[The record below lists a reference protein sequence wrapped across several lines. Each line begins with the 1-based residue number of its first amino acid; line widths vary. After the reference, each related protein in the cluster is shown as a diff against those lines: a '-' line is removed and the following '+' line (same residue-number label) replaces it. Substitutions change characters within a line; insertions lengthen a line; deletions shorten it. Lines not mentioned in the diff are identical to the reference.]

1 MTIKDFARAIGV
13 SPATVSRALQGN
25 GRISP
30 ATRKRVLQRAQELG
44 YTPNINAQRLRAE
57 RTNLIALN
65 CGERP
70 NPLADMF
77 FVESLQGIQAALQ
90 PQGYGLLLNAPGDSP
105 LRWVK
110 ALAVDGVVL
119 GGDPGD
125 ESLAVKIA
133 GMGVPCV
140 VMGTRSIE
148 GIPGVGS
155 TITGLQRGA
164 RQVAKM
170 LVECGH
176 RRIGF
181 ITGFLPSQVL
191 TIFREELATLG
202 VAPHDVRIILTGLTP
217 EDGACAARALLAQ
230 PDPPTAIFAR
240 TDALAF
246 GVLAAA
252 RQLGIRVPDQLS
264 IVGHDDVPFAKLTD
278 PPLTTVRV
286 DCAAEGKA
294 AVDIL
299 FSLIN
304 QPDAPG
310 RIEVVDTEL
319 VMRETVA
326 AAPIRR

>member
-1 MTIKDFARAIGV
+1 MTIIEFARAIGV
-13 SPATVSRALQGN
+13 SPATVSRAIHGH

-30 ATRKRVLQRAQELG
+30 TTRNRVLQSAQELG
-44 YTPNINAQRLRAE
+44 YTPNLNAQRLVAG
-57 RTNLIALN
+57 RTNLIVLN
-65 CGERP
+65 CGP
-70 NPLADMF
+70 QPCPLSDMF
-77 FVESLQGIQAALQ
+77 FVESLQGIQEALCAR
-90 PQGYGLLLNAPGDSP
+90 GYGLLLNAPGNSP
-105 LRWVK
+105 MRWVK

-125 ESLAVKIA
+125 ERLAEEIA
-133 GMGVPCV
+133 GMGMPCV
-140 VMGTRSIE
+140 VMGTRPIE
-148 GIPGVGS
+148 GIVGVGS
-155 TITGLQRGA
+155 AVTGLQRGV
-164 RQVAKM
+164 RQVAQM

-181 ITGFLPSQVL
+181 ITPCLLSEVL
-191 TIFREELATLG
+191 VLFREELARLG
-202 VAPHDVRIILTGLTP
+202 VELPTDYTVRTGVTP
-217 EDGACAARALLAQ
+217 EEGASAARSLLTRS
-230 PDPPTAIFAR
+230 DPPTALFTR

-246 GVLAAA
+246 GALTAA

-286 DCAAEGKA
+286 DCTTEGKA

-304 QPDAPG
+304 QPGVPG
-310 RIEVVDTEL
+310 RTEIIDTKL

-326 AAPIRR
+326 SPQRRR